1 MIHQPTDFLNF
12 IELFYTLNNNK
23 IFDDFNR
30 EIKNQIK
37 IIFIQDRIN
46 EFYTMNKIKSLDE
59 LFQRIKIYILTIINI
74 KK

>member
-23 IFDDFNR
+23 IFDDFNW